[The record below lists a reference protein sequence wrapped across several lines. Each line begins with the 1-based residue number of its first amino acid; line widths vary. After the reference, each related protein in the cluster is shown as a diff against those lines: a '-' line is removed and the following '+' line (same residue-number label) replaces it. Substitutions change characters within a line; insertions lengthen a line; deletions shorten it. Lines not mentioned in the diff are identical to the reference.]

1 MPVPSAPSPPINSPA
16 LTLATNMT
24 SRGREWQGVVVDWHD
39 WKSGGYASSPAL
51 DHDVVA
57 LRISGPVRLMQ
68 TRDGKTHT
76 SIAMPGNVTLDP
88 RGMESKWSWD
98 KPGAVAI
105 ARIPPTLLVDAA
117 ESALK
122 SAPAAIE
129 LRNCFGRKDV
139 FVERII
145 TLFLD
150 ELRAPPHP
158 AQTYIT
164 QALSSALACHMVC
177 RFNTQ
182 GSPVQP
188 APVDM
193 HTRAVQRVKDYIQ
206 ENLDQ
211 HITLDTLAS
220 LANVSRFHFARVF
233 RRSAGVS
240 AMTFL
245 ERVRMERAKAL
256 IQAGGMPLSQVAML
270 VGYADQSYFTRRF
283 RSHIGV
289 TPTAYAREFGDRRHR
304 P

>member
-1 MPVPSAPSPPINSPA
+1 M
-16 LTLATNMT
+16 
-24 SRGREWQGVVVDWHD
+24 DWHD
-39 WKSGGYASSPAL
+39 WKSDGYASSPAL

-57 LRISGPVRLMQ
+57 LRISGTVRLMQ
-68 TRDGKTHT
+68 ARDGKTHP

-105 ARIPPTLLVDAA
+105 VRIPPTLLLDAA

-122 SAPAAIE
+122 APPAAIE
-129 LRNCFGRKDV
+129 LPNCFGRKDV

-164 QALSSALACHMVC
+164 QALSSALACHIVC
-177 RFNTQ
+177 RFNSQ
-182 GSPVQP
+182 GLPVQP
-188 APVDM
+188 VPVDM

-206 ENLDQ
+206 ENLEQ

-220 LANVSRFHFARVF
+220 LANVSRFHFARMF
-233 RRSAGVS
+233 RQSAGVS

-245 ERVRMERAKAL
+245 ERARMARAQAL
-256 IQAGGMPLSQVAML
+256 IRVGGIPLAQVAML

-283 RSHIGV
+283 RLHVGV
-289 TPTAYAREFGDRRHR
+289 TPAAYAREFGGRRRR